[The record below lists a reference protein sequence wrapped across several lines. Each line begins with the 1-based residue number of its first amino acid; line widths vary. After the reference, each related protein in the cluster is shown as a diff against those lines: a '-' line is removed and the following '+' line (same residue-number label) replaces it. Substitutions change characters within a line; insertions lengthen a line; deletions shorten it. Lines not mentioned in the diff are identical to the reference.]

1 MPSAMPPIACC
12 GSYSGS
18 THIHRWL
25 SAPPRH
31 EPRLARQAA
40 AAGIVVLKNES
51 SVLPLDPATMTRL
64 AVAGPAA
71 ARLCPQGGGS
81 AEVTLPYERS
91 PLQAV
96 SARAPGTDVG
106 YEPGCIIPGTVPPL
120 GPSGLRTGNGG
131 AVSRSRTSSPT
142 RTTQR

>member
-1 MPSAMPPIACC
+1 MALR
-12 GSYSGS
+12 S
-18 THIHRWL
+18 TEERN
-25 SAPPRH
+25 
-31 EPRLARQAA
+31 ELARQAA
-40 AAGIVVLKNES
+40 AAGIVVLKNTS

-96 SARAPGTDVG
+96 SARAPGADVS
-106 YEPGCIIPGTVPPL
+106 YEPGCAIPGTVPPL

-131 AVSRSRTSSPT
+131 VGIEIVYFAVDEDDDRGDPS
-142 RTTQR
+142 